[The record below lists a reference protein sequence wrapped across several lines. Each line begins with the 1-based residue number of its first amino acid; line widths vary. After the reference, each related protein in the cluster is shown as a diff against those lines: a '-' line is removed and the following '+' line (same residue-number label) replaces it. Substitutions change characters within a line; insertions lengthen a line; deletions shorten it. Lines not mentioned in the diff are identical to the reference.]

1 MVGVYTI
8 TKQSETAL
16 LRTGYL
22 AFTRPGTISRKQN
35 DASLAKPLHLLLTLP
50 FSFLSRPYV
59 LFLLLL
65 GESESPKCER
75 STVCIGHGVH
85 LDGYVIQ
92 DTLLLDLIPLHTRL
106 LSLTRLLESIYSTLP
121 HR

>member
-65 GESESPKCER
+65 LRSEWPEGER
-75 STVCIGHGVH
+75 SMIRIGQGVH
-85 LDGYVIQ
+85 LDVYVIQ
-92 DTLLLDLIPLHTRL
+92 DTLLLDLIPLPT
-106 LSLTRLLESIYSTLP
+106 
-121 HR
+121 